1 MPPLCY
7 ADPHIK
13 TKLSLKKTWPKSR
26 PIFFLAPTSGKT
38 EKAEKT
44 DLLVRPGNNFSVP
57 VQSCRAQRRRRRW
70 RRRLLIT
77 IIICSH

>member
-1 MPPLCY
+1 MNQSRTSKFGQSEVVVFG
-7 ADPHIK
+7 AK
-13 TKLSLKKTWPKSR
+13 VRKKPKQN
-26 PIFFLAPTSGKT
+26 GKM
-38 EKAEKT
+38 

-57 VQSCRAQRRRRRW
+57 VQSSRTQQRRRHRRRRRRR